1 MSKKIQKIAV
11 YVMIFIMLLSTLLTG
26 VAFLF

>member
-1 MSKKIQKIAV
+1 MGKKAQKIAV
-11 YVMIFIMLLSTLLTG
+11 YVMIVIMLMSTLLTG